1 MPEEKIYLKTNLS
14 DIFRI
19 QESQKIGLHKLGIK
33 TVSDLLFYFPVRY
46 QSSAEISYIDRLQ
59 KGDKVVLF
67 GKITNLETGKAYLK
81 KIPLAKATLEDE
93 TGSIDIVWF
102 HQAFIAKTLTPNSFV
117 KIDGVVGERNG
128 KLYLSNPK
136 AEKIGELPFG
146 VGNSLFGKAE
156 EESLYPIYKETKGL
170 TSLWIFHTIQKLIKK
185 GVLENVDDYLPQE
198 TLTNYHLPA
207 LKTALIWI
215 HTPRNQNDKEAARKR
230 FAFEE
235 IFLLQLKNKKE
246 KQQLGL
252 LKAPSIKNRTAS
264 VEVFKERFKFDFTE
278 GQATAITTVLR
289 DFEKG
294 VPMSRLLNGDVGSG
308 KTAVAATTAF
318 CVVSE
323 ERVVQKKTTEAI
335 LKKGK
340 EIDKSLGHL
349 QVAYMAPTEILAN
362 QHFNSFKEYFKDLH
376 IPIGLLTGTTCKKF
390 PSKSNPKEATVIS
403 KNQLLKWVATG
414 EIGIL
419 IGTHALIQKKVI
431 FNNLAYVIIDEQHR
445 FGTKQRKTLARKDG
459 SVPHLLSMTAT
470 PIPRTLALT
479 IYGNLDLSVLEEMP
493 RGRKPI
499 LTSIVLPQHR
509 KETYGKI
516 RAELQLGRQ
525 VYVICPRIN
534 EPDPEKEKA
543 LAVKSVVEESKKL
556 QKEIFP
562 EYKIG
567 ILHSKM
573 SPKEKD
579 EVMASFVKH
588 ETDILVATSV
598 IEVGVNVPNATVIV
612 IEGAE
617 RFGLSQLHQLRGRVI
632 RGNHQAHCFVF
643 AEGRSEK
650 TIERLRAF
658 RDAKNG
664 FELSEMDLRLRGAGE
679 LSGDVQWGIS
689 DIGMEAIKNLKLVEL
704 AKEEAE
710 KIITMD
716 PELKNLPLLREV
728 LLQKEAV
735 HFE

>member
-1 MPEEKIYLKTNLS
+1 MQEEKIFLKTNLS
-14 DIFRI
+14 DVFRI
-19 QESQKIGLHKLGIK
+19 QESQKKGLEKLGISTIK
-33 TVSDLLFYFPVRY
+33 DLLFYFPTRY

-67 GKITNLETGKAYLK
+67 GKITKLETGKAYRK

-93 TGSIDIVWF
+93 TGSIDIIWF

-117 KIDGVVGERNG
+117 KIDGVVSERNG
-128 KLYLSNPK
+128 RLYISNPK

-170 TSLWIFHTIQKLIKK
+170 TSLWIFHTIQKIIKK
-185 GVLENVDDYLPQE
+185 GLLENIEDYIPEEILN
-198 TLTNYHLPA
+198 NYHLPA

-215 HTPRNQNDKEAARKR
+215 HTPRNQNDKEAAKKR

-246 KQQLGL
+246 KQALGL
-252 LKAPSIKNRTAS
+252 LKAPAITKRTHS
-264 VEVFKERFKFDFTE
+264 VEVFKKRFNFDFTT
-278 GQATAITTVLR
+278 GQKQAIQTILK

-323 ERVVQKKTTEAI
+323 ERLPEKKTTSAI
-335 LKKGK
+335 LKKGNA
-340 EIDKSLGHL
+340 IDKSLGHL

-362 QHFNSFKEYFKDLH
+362 QHFNSFIEYFRDLH
-376 IPIGLLTGTTCKKF
+376 IPIGLLTSSGCKKF
-390 PSKSNPKEATVIS
+390 PSKSNPRESAVIS
-403 KNQLLKWVATG
+403 KTQLLKWVVTG

-419 IGTHALIQKKVI
+419 IGTHALIAKKVV

-445 FGTKQRKTLARKDG
+445 FGTNQRKMLARKDG

-493 RGRKPI
+493 QGRKPI
-499 LTSIVLPQHR
+499 VTAIVLPQDR
-509 KETYGKI
+509 KEIYEKI
-516 RAELQLGRQ
+516 RRELELGRQ
-525 VYVICPRIN
+525 AYVICPRIN

-543 LAVKSVVEESKKL
+543 LAVKSVTEESKRL
-556 QKEIFP
+556 QKEVFP

-579 EVMASFVKH
+579 AVMHSFVKH
-588 ETDILVATSV
+588 DTDILVATSV
-598 IEVGVNVPNATVIV
+598 VEVGVNVPNATIII

-632 RGNHQAHCFVF
+632 RGNHQAYCFVF
-643 AEGRSEK
+643 AEGKSDK

-704 AKEEAE
+704 AKLEAE
-710 KIITMD
+710 QLMTKD

-728 LLQKEAV
+728 LLHKEAV